1 MYHVPHALDHFG
13 RYEADPTNVDLFKKA
28 IQTSLSYDF

>member
-1 MYHVPHALDHFG
+1 MYHLPHSLDHFG